1 MEELPSHVT
10 DTEISDSIKNE
21 TSEFQ
26 EISANESLLIP
37 STKSSV
43 NDCQVSTIIKTEN
56 NFVNDFDTE
65 LISTIEIEEHN
76 IKLEVNSAEDTEM
89 EKLPTQVK
97 DSEISESIKSQD
109 KSPEQEMSATYSFNP
124 YLCVKCWNCFSIES
138 VYNNHKINCQRIL
151 QYHITDPTS
160 HILTDSVDGGETIKE
175 EIKNEVKD
183 EYQIDPLLLS
193 QFV

>member
-1 MEELPSHVT
+1 
-10 DTEISDSIKNE
+10 
-21 TSEFQ
+21 
-26 EISANESLLIP
+26 
-37 STKSSV
+37 
-43 NDCQVSTIIKTEN
+43 
-56 NFVNDFDTE
+56 
-65 LISTIEIEEHN
+65 
-76 IKLEVNSAEDTEM
+76 M

-109 KSPEQEMSATYSFNP
+109 ESRARNESATYSFNP

-138 VYNNHKINCQRIL
+138 VYNNHNINCQGTL
-151 QYHITDPTS
+151 QYHITDSTS

-175 EIKNEVKD
+175 EIKKEVKD